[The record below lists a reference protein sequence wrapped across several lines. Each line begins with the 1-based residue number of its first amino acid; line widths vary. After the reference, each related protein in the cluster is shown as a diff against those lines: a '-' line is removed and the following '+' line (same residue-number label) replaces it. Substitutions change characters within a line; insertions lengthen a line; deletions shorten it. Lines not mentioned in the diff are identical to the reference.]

1 MIEDPI
7 KEREY
12 IMKINSITLSG
23 FRNLKES
30 SFKLEELIAL
40 IATNNYGKSNI
51 LTGIKFGIDFIKGD
65 EKLKDTMMKWVKGIP
80 LNKELATQNYKIEFE
95 MSTDINEKKYI
106 IQYGYELKWYR
117 NDRTGQKIVAE
128 HLKIKKE
135 EDKRFSLY

>member
-40 IATNNYGKSNI
+40 IATNMENQI
-51 LTGIKFGIDFIKGD
+51 F
-65 EKLKDTMMKWVKGIP
+65 
-80 LNKELATQNYKIEFE
+80 
-95 MSTDINEKKYI
+95 
-106 IQYGYELKWYR
+106 
-117 NDRTGQKIVAE
+117 
-128 HLKIKKE
+128 
-135 EDKRFSLY
+135 